1 MPLNKLYQKLQGPG
15 GIMPVMEIAFPLMV
29 STSTVAM
36 MLFID
41 RLYLKQVNQEAM
53 NASLSGGF
61 TSFAF
66 QSFFIGIIGFST
78 ALVAQNYGARQFHN
92 CPRVLTQ
99 TIVFSCCSV
108 PFVLALIPV
117 GRWVL
122 ATVGLSDGE
131 LVQAQI
137 YLTILLAGTGFDFFR
152 NSLNSYFGG
161 LGQTKVVLLATFVMA
176 MANVSANYVLIFGKL
191 GFPALGIEGA
201 AYGTVFAWFTGVVTL
216 CIFYIKQINFRE
228 YQLLNSFQLDL
239 EILKKLVRFGFA
251 SGLEIALLIFAI
263 DLMILTMK
271 SYGAD
276 VSTAITVGL
285 TWIQTLHIPVIGLE
299 IGTMSLVGRFIGA
312 QDPDSV
318 SDSVFSGLLLASGY
332 AVIAALAF
340 LFATHTLVFMF
351 LEPDSSAETLDLAI
365 WGTQLNAFILF
376 IISWSGILGGALRG
390 AGDTY
395 GAMTIFAT
403 FWWFQ
408 FFLMFILVRLVELA
422 PDEVLAIHV
431 FSSPLLLI
439 AMMIRFRS
447 GVWRKFKL
455 IGSDVD

>member
-1 MPLNKLYQKLQGPG
+1 MITKLLNRLRGPG
-15 GIMPVMEIAFPLMV
+15 GIKPMMQIAFPLMI
-29 STSTVAM
+29 STSTVAI

-41 RLYLKQVNQEAM
+41 RLYLRQVSQEAM

-108 PFVLALIPV
+108 PLILALIPA

-122 ATVGLSDGE
+122 AIVGLSDGE
-131 LVQAQI
+131 VLQAQT
-137 YLTILLAGTGFDFFR
+137 YLTILMAGTGLDLFR

-176 MANVSANYVLIFGKL
+176 IANISANYILIFGKL

-201 AYGTVFAWFTGVVTL
+201 AYGTIFAWFTGLVTL
-216 CIFYIKQINFRE
+216 CVVYLKQIRFPE
-228 YQLLNSFQLDL
+228 YQLLGSFQFDL

-263 DLMILTMK
+263 DLMILTLK

-312 QDPDSV
+312 RDTDSV
-318 SDSVFSGLLLASGY
+318 SDSVFSGLLLASSY
-332 AVIAALAF
+332 ASIAALAF
-340 LFATHTLVFMF
+340 LFATDTMVLMF
-351 LEPDSSAETLDLAI
+351 LESDSSTSTLNLAI
-365 WGTQLNAFILF
+365 WGTQLNAFIIF
-376 IISWSGILGGALRG
+376 VISWSGILGGALRG

-408 FFLMFILVRLVELA
+408 FFLMFILVRLVKLG
-422 PDEVLAIHV
+422 PDDVLAIHI

-447 GVWRKFKL
+447 GVWRKFDL
-455 IGSDVD
+455 TE

>member
-1 MPLNKLYQKLQGPG
+1 MITKLLNRVRGPG
-15 GIMPVMEIAFPLMV
+15 GIKPMMQIAFPLMI
-29 STSTVAM
+29 STSTVAI

-41 RLYLKQVNQEAM
+41 RLYLRQVSQEAM
-53 NASLSGGF
+53 NASLSGGL

-108 PFVLALIPV
+108 PLILALIPA

-122 ATVGLSDGE
+122 AIVGLSDGE
-131 LVQAQI
+131 VLQAQT
-137 YLTILLAGTGFDFFR
+137 YLTILMAGTGLDLFR

-176 MANVSANYVLIFGKL
+176 IANVSANYILIFGKL

-201 AYGTVFAWFTGVVTL
+201 AYGTVFAWFTGLVTL
-216 CIFYIKQINFRE
+216 CVVYLKQIRFPE
-228 YQLLNSFQLDL
+228 FQLLDSFQFDL

-263 DLMILTMK
+263 DLMILTLK

-312 QDPDSV
+312 RDTDSV
-318 SDSVFSGLLLASGY
+318 SDSVFSGLLLASSY
-332 AVIAALAF
+332 ASIAALAF
-340 LFATHTLVFMF
+340 LFATDTMVLMF
-351 LEPDSSAETLDLAI
+351 LESDSSTTTLNLAI
-365 WGTQLNAFILF
+365 WGTQLNAFIIF
-376 IISWSGILGGALRG
+376 VISWSGILGGALRG

-408 FFLMFILVRLVELA
+408 FFLMFILVRLVKLG
-422 PDEVLAIHV
+422 PDDVLAIHI

-447 GVWRKFKL
+447 GVWRKFDL
-455 IGSDVD
+455 TE

>member
-1 MPLNKLYQKLQGPG
+1 MITKLLNRVRGPG
-15 GIMPVMEIAFPLMV
+15 GIKPMMQIAFPLMI
-29 STSTVAM
+29 STSTVAI

-41 RLYLKQVNQEAM
+41 RLYLRQVSQEAM

-108 PFVLALIPV
+108 PLILALIPA

-122 ATVGLSDGE
+122 AIVGLSDGE
-131 LVQAQI
+131 VLQAQT
-137 YLTILLAGTGFDFFR
+137 YLTILMAGTGLDLFR

-176 MANVSANYVLIFGKL
+176 IANVSANYILIFGKL

-201 AYGTVFAWFTGVVTL
+201 AYGTIFAWFTGLVTL
-216 CIFYIKQINFRE
+216 CVVYLKQIRFPE
-228 YQLLNSFQLDL
+228 YQLLSSFQFDL

-263 DLMILTMK
+263 DLMILTLK

-312 QDPDSV
+312 RDTDSV
-318 SDSVFSGLLLASGY
+318 SDSVFSGLLLASSY
-332 AVIAALAF
+332 ASIAALAF
-340 LFATHTLVFMF
+340 LFATDTMVLMF
-351 LEPDSSAETLDLAI
+351 LESDSSKATLNLAI
-365 WGTQLNAFILF
+365 WGTQLNAFIIF
-376 IISWSGILGGALRG
+376 VISWSGILGGALRG

-408 FFLMFILVRLVELA
+408 FFLMFILVRLVKLG
-422 PDEVLAIHV
+422 PDDVLAIHI

-447 GVWRKFKL
+447 GVWRKFDL
-455 IGSDVD
+455 TE

>member
-1 MPLNKLYQKLQGPG
+1 MITKLLNRVRGPG
-15 GIMPVMEIAFPLMV
+15 GIKPMMQIAFPLMI
-29 STSTVAM
+29 STSTVAI

-41 RLYLKQVNQEAM
+41 RLYLRQVSQEAM
-53 NASLSGGF
+53 NASLSGGL

-78 ALVAQNYGARQFHN
+78 ALVAQNYGARQFHK

-108 PFVLALIPV
+108 PLILALIPA

-122 ATVGLSDGE
+122 AIVGLSDGE
-131 LVQAQI
+131 VLQAQT
-137 YLTILLAGTGFDFFR
+137 YLTILMAGTGLDLFR

-176 MANVSANYVLIFGKL
+176 IANVSANYILIFGKL

-201 AYGTVFAWFTGVVTL
+201 AYGTIFAWFTGLVTL
-216 CIFYIKQINFRE
+216 CVVYLKQIRFPE
-228 YQLLNSFQLDL
+228 FQLLDSFQFDL

-263 DLMILTMK
+263 DLMILTLK

-312 QDPDSV
+312 RDTDSV
-318 SDSVFSGLLLASGY
+318 SDSVFSGLLLASSY
-332 AVIAALAF
+332 ASIAALAF
-340 LFATHTLVFMF
+340 LFATDTMVLMF
-351 LEPDSSAETLDLAI
+351 LESDSSIATLNLAI
-365 WGTQLNAFILF
+365 WGTQLNAFIIF
-376 IISWSGILGGALRG
+376 VISWSGILGGALRG

-408 FFLMFILVRLVELA
+408 FFLMFILVRLVKLG
-422 PDEVLAIHV
+422 PDDVLAIHI

-447 GVWRKFKL
+447 GVWRKFDL
-455 IGSDVD
+455 TE

>member
-1 MPLNKLYQKLQGPG
+1 MITKLLNRVRGPG
-15 GIMPVMEIAFPLMV
+15 GIKPMMQIAFPLMI
-29 STSTVAM
+29 STSTVAI

-41 RLYLKQVNQEAM
+41 RLYLRQVSQEAM

-61 TSFAF
+61 TSLAF

-108 PFVLALIPV
+108 PLILALIPA

-122 ATVGLSDGE
+122 AIVGLSDGE
-131 LVQAQI
+131 VLQAQT
-137 YLTILLAGTGFDFFR
+137 YLTILMAGTGLDLFR

-176 MANVSANYVLIFGKL
+176 IANVSANYILIFGKL

-201 AYGTVFAWFTGVVTL
+201 AYGTIFAWFTGLFTL
-216 CIFYIKQINFRE
+216 CVVYLKQIRFPE
-228 YQLLNSFQLDL
+228 YQLLGSFQFDL

-263 DLMILTMK
+263 DLMILTLK

-312 QDPDSV
+312 RDTDSV
-318 SDSVFSGLLLASGY
+318 SDSVFSGLLLASSY
-332 AVIAALAF
+332 ASIAALAF
-340 LFATHTLVFMF
+340 LFATDTMVLMF
-351 LEPDSSAETLDLAI
+351 LESDSSTSTLNLAI
-365 WGTQLNAFILF
+365 WGTQLNAFIIF
-376 IISWSGILGGALRG
+376 VISWSGILGGALRG

-408 FFLMFILVRLVELA
+408 FFLMFILVRLVKLG
-422 PDEVLAIHV
+422 PDDVLAIHI

-447 GVWRKFKL
+447 GVWRKFDL
-455 IGSDVD
+455 TE

>member
-1 MPLNKLYQKLQGPG
+1 MITKLLNRVRGPG
-15 GIMPVMEIAFPLMV
+15 GIKPMMQIAFPLMI
-29 STSTVAM
+29 STSTVAI

-41 RLYLKQVNQEAM
+41 RLYLRQVSQEAM

-99 TIVFSCCSV
+99 TIVFSCCSA
-108 PFVLALIPV
+108 PLILALISA
-117 GRWVL
+117 GKWVL
-122 ATVGLSDGE
+122 AIVGLSDGE
-131 LVQAQI
+131 VLQAQT
-137 YLTILLAGTGFDFFR
+137 YLTILMAGTGLDLFR

-176 MANVSANYVLIFGKL
+176 IANVSANYILIFGKL

-201 AYGTVFAWFTGVVTL
+201 AYGTIFAWFTGLVTL
-216 CIFYIKQINFRE
+216 CVVYLKQIRFPE
-228 YQLLNSFQLDL
+228 YQLLDSFQFDL

-263 DLMILTMK
+263 DLMILTLK

-312 QDPDSV
+312 RDTDSV
-318 SDSVFSGLLLASGY
+318 SDSVFSGLLLASSY
-332 AVIAALAF
+332 ASIAALAF
-340 LFATHTLVFMF
+340 LFATHTMVLMF
-351 LEPDSSAETLDLAI
+351 LESDSSTATLNLAI
-365 WGTQLNAFILF
+365 WGTQLNAFIIF

-408 FFLMFILVRLVELA
+408 FFLMFILVRLVKLA
-422 PDEVLAIHV
+422 PDDVLAIHV

-447 GVWRKFKL
+447 GVWRKFDL
-455 IGSDVD
+455 TE

>member
-1 MPLNKLYQKLQGPG
+1 MITKLLNRVRGPG
-15 GIMPVMEIAFPLMV
+15 GIKPMMQIAFPLMI
-29 STSTVAM
+29 STSTVAI

-41 RLYLKQVNQEAM
+41 RLYLRQVSQEAM

-108 PFVLALIPV
+108 PLILALIPA

-122 ATVGLSDGE
+122 AIVGLSDGE
-131 LVQAQI
+131 VLQAQT
-137 YLTILLAGTGFDFFR
+137 YLTILMAGTGLDLFR

-176 MANVSANYVLIFGKL
+176 IANVSANYILIFGKL

-201 AYGTVFAWFTGVVTL
+201 AYGTIFAWFTGLVTL
-216 CIFYIKQINFRE
+216 CVVYLKQIRFPE
-228 YQLLNSFQLDL
+228 YQLLDSFQFDL

-263 DLMILTMK
+263 DLMILTLK

-312 QDPDSV
+312 RDTDSV
-318 SDSVFSGLLLASGY
+318 SDSVFSGLLLASSY
-332 AVIAALAF
+332 ASIAALAF
-340 LFATHTLVFMF
+340 LFATDTMVLMF
-351 LEPDSSAETLDLAI
+351 LESDSSTATLNLAI
-365 WGTQLNAFILF
+365 WGTQLNAFIIF
-376 IISWSGILGGALRG
+376 VISWSGILGGALRG

-408 FFLMFILVRLVELA
+408 FFLMFILVRLVKLG
-422 PDEVLAIHV
+422 PDDVLAIHI

-447 GVWRKFKL
+447 GVWRKFDL
-455 IGSDVD
+455 TE

>member
-1 MPLNKLYQKLQGPG
+1 MMQ
-15 GIMPVMEIAFPLMV
+15 IAFPLMI
-29 STSTVAM
+29 STSTVAI

-41 RLYLKQVNQEAM
+41 RLYLRQVSQEAM

-66 QSFFIGIIGFST
+66 QAFFIGIIGFST

-108 PFVLALIPV
+108 PLILALIPA

-122 ATVGLSDGE
+122 AIVGLSDGE
-131 LVQAQI
+131 VLQAQT
-137 YLTILLAGTGFDFFR
+137 YLTILMAGTGLDLFR

-176 MANVSANYVLIFGKL
+176 IANVSANYILIFGKL

-201 AYGTVFAWFTGVVTL
+201 AYGTVFAWFTGLVTL
-216 CIFYIKQINFRE
+216 CVVYLKQIRFPE
-228 YQLLNSFQLDL
+228 YQLLDSFQFDL

-263 DLMILTMK
+263 DLMILTLK

-312 QDPDSV
+312 RDTESV
-318 SDSVFSGLLLASGY
+318 SDSVFSGLLLASSY
-332 AVIAALAF
+332 ASIAALAF
-340 LFATHTLVFMF
+340 LFATHTMVLMF
-351 LEPDSSAETLDLAI
+351 LEPNSSTATLNLAI
-365 WGTQLNAFILF
+365 WGTQLNAFIIF

-395 GAMTIFAT
+395 GAMTILAT

-408 FFLMFILVRLVELA
+408 FFLMFILVRLVKLA
-422 PDEVLAIHV
+422 PDDVLAIHV

-447 GVWRKFKL
+447 GVWRKFDL
-455 IGSDVD
+455 TE

>member
-1 MPLNKLYQKLQGPG
+1 MITKLLNRVRGPG
-15 GIMPVMEIAFPLMV
+15 GIKPMMQIAFPLMI
-29 STSTVAM
+29 STSTVAI

-41 RLYLKQVNQEAM
+41 RLYLRQVSQEAM

-108 PFVLALIPV
+108 PLILALIPA

-122 ATVGLSDGE
+122 AIVGLSDGE
-131 LVQAQI
+131 VLQAQT
-137 YLTILLAGTGFDFFR
+137 YLTILMAGTGLDLFR

-176 MANVSANYVLIFGKL
+176 IANVSANYILIFGKL

-201 AYGTVFAWFTGVVTL
+201 AYGTIFAWFTGLVTL
-216 CIFYIKQINFRE
+216 CAVYLKQIRFPE
-228 YQLLNSFQLDL
+228 FQLLDSFQFDL

-263 DLMILTMK
+263 DLMILTLK

-312 QDPDSV
+312 RDTDSV
-318 SDSVFSGLLLASGY
+318 SDSVFSGLLLASSY
-332 AVIAALAF
+332 ASIAALAF
-340 LFATHTLVFMF
+340 LFATDTMVLMF
-351 LEPDSSAETLDLAI
+351 LESDSSTTTLNLAI
-365 WGTQLNAFILF
+365 WGTQLNAFIIF
-376 IISWSGILGGALRG
+376 VISWSGILGGALRG

-408 FFLMFILVRLVELA
+408 FFLMFILVRLVKLG
-422 PDEVLAIHV
+422 PDDVLAIHI

-447 GVWRKFKL
+447 GVWRKFDL
-455 IGSDVD
+455 TE

>member
-1 MPLNKLYQKLQGPG
+1 MITKLLNRVRGPG
-15 GIMPVMEIAFPLMV
+15 GIKPMMQIAFPLMI
-29 STSTVAM
+29 STSTVAI

-41 RLYLKQVNQEAM
+41 RLYLRQVSQEAM

-108 PFVLALIPV
+108 PLIIALIPA

-122 ATVGLSDGE
+122 AIVGLTNGE
-131 LVQAQI
+131 VLQAQT
-137 YLTILLAGTGFDFFR
+137 YLTILMAGTGLDFFR

-176 MANVSANYVLIFGKL
+176 IANVSANYILIFGKL

-201 AYGTVFAWFTGVVTL
+201 AYGTIFAWFTGLVTL
-216 CIFYIKQINFRE
+216 CVVYLKQIRFPE
-228 YQLLNSFQLDL
+228 YQLLGSFQFDL

-263 DLMILTMK
+263 DLMILTLK

-312 QDPDSV
+312 RDTDSV
-318 SDSVFSGLLLASGY
+318 SDSVFSGLLLASSY
-332 AVIAALAF
+332 ASIAALAF
-340 LFATHTLVFMF
+340 LFATHTMVLMF
-351 LEPDSSAETLDLAI
+351 LESDSSKATLNLAI
-365 WGTQLNAFILF
+365 WGTQLNAFIIF

-408 FFLMFILVRLVELA
+408 FFLMFILVRLVKLA
-422 PDEVLAIHV
+422 PDDVLAIHV

-447 GVWRKFKL
+447 GVWRKFDL
-455 IGSDVD
+455 TE

>member
-1 MPLNKLYQKLQGPG
+1 MITKLLNRVRGPG
-15 GIMPVMEIAFPLMV
+15 GIKPMMQIAFPLMI
-29 STSTVAM
+29 STSTVAI

-41 RLYLKQVNQEAM
+41 RLYLRQVSQEAM

-108 PFVLALIPV
+108 PLILALIPA

-122 ATVGLSDGE
+122 AIVGLSDGE
-131 LVQAQI
+131 VLQAQT
-137 YLTILLAGTGFDFFR
+137 YLTILMAGTGLDLFR

-176 MANVSANYVLIFGKL
+176 IANVSANYILIFGKL

-201 AYGTVFAWFTGVVTL
+201 AYGTIFAWFTGLVTL
-216 CIFYIKQINFRE
+216 CVVYLKQIRFPE
-228 YQLLNSFQLDL
+228 FQLLDSFQFDL

-263 DLMILTMK
+263 DLMILTLK

-312 QDPDSV
+312 RDTDSV
-318 SDSVFSGLLLASGY
+318 SDSVFSGLLLASSY
-332 AVIAALAF
+332 ASIAALAF
-340 LFATHTLVFMF
+340 LFATDTMVLMF
-351 LEPDSSAETLDLAI
+351 LESDSSTATLNLAI
-365 WGTQLNAFILF
+365 WGTQLNAFIIF
-376 IISWSGILGGALRG
+376 VISWSGILGGALRG

-408 FFLMFILVRLVELA
+408 FFLMFILVRLVKLG
-422 PDEVLAIHV
+422 PDDVLAIHI

-447 GVWRKFKL
+447 GVWRKFDL
-455 IGSDVD
+455 TE

>member
-1 MPLNKLYQKLQGPG
+1 MMQ
-15 GIMPVMEIAFPLMV
+15 IAFPLMI
-29 STSTVAM
+29 STSTVAI

-41 RLYLKQVNQEAM
+41 RLYLRQVSQEAM

-61 TSFAF
+61 TSLAF
-66 QSFFIGIIGFST
+66 QAFFIGIIGFST

-108 PFVLALIPV
+108 PLILALIPA

-122 ATVGLSDGE
+122 AIVGLSDRE
-131 LVQAQI
+131 ALQAQT
-137 YLTILLAGTGFDFFR
+137 YLTILMAGTGLDLFR

-176 MANVSANYVLIFGKL
+176 IANVSANYILIFGKL

-201 AYGTVFAWFTGVVTL
+201 AYGTIFAWFTGLVTL
-216 CIFYIKQINFRE
+216 CVVYLKQIRFPE
-228 YQLLNSFQLDL
+228 YQLLGSFQFDL

-263 DLMILTMK
+263 DLMILTLK

-312 QDPDSV
+312 RDTDSV
-318 SDSVFSGLLLASGY
+318 SDSVFSGLLLASSY
-332 AVIAALAF
+332 ASIAALAF
-340 LFATHTLVFMF
+340 LFATDTMVLMF
-351 LEPDSSAETLDLAI
+351 LESDSSTTTLNLAI
-365 WGTQLNAFILF
+365 WGTQLNAFIIF
-376 IISWSGILGGALRG
+376 VISWSGILGGALRG

-408 FFLMFILVRLVELA
+408 FFLMFILVRLVKLG
-422 PDEVLAIHV
+422 PDDVLAIHI

-447 GVWRKFKL
+447 GVWRKFDL
-455 IGSDVD
+455 TE

>member
-1 MPLNKLYQKLQGPG
+1 MMQ
-15 GIMPVMEIAFPLMV
+15 IAFPLMI
-29 STSTVAM
+29 STSTVAI

-78 ALVAQNYGARQFHN
+78 AIVAQNYGARQFHN

-99 TIVFSCCSV
+99 TIVFSCCCV
-108 PFVLALIPV
+108 PFIFALIPAGV
-117 GRWVL
+117 WVL

-131 LVQAQI
+131 VVQAQT
-137 YLTILLAGTGFDFFR
+137 YLTILMSGTGLDLIR

-161 LGQTKVVLLATFVMA
+161 LGKTKVILLATFVMA
-176 MANVSANYVLIFGKL
+176 IANVSANYILIFGKL

-201 AYGTVFAWFTGVVTL
+201 AYGTVFAWFTGAATL
-216 CIFYIKQINFRE
+216 CIVYIKQINFPE
-228 YQLLNSFQLDL
+228 YKLLDSFQLDL

-251 SGLEIALLIFAI
+251 SGLEMALLIFAI

-299 IGTMSLVGRFIGA
+299 VGTMSLVGRFIGA
-312 QDPDSV
+312 RDPDSA
-318 SDSVFSGLLLASGY
+318 SDSVFSGLLLASSY
-332 AVIAALAF
+332 ALIAALAF
-340 LFATHTLVFMF
+340 LFATNAMVLMF
-351 LEPDSSAETLDLAI
+351 LESDSSVATLDLAI

-395 GAMTIFAT
+395 GAMTIFST

-408 FFLMFILVRLVELA
+408 FFLMFILVRLVQLA
-422 PDEVLAIHV
+422 PDDVLAIHV

-447 GVWRKFKL
+447 GVWRKFDL
-455 IGSDVD
+455 AG

>member
-1 MPLNKLYQKLQGPG
+1 MITKLLNRVRGPG
-15 GIMPVMEIAFPLMV
+15 GIKPMMQIAFPLMI
-29 STSTVAM
+29 STSTVAI

-41 RLYLKQVNQEAM
+41 RLYLRQVSQEAM

-108 PFVLALIPV
+108 PLILALIPA

-122 ATVGLSDGE
+122 AIVGLSDGE
-131 LVQAQI
+131 VLQAQT
-137 YLTILLAGTGFDFFR
+137 YLTILMAGTGLDLFR

-176 MANVSANYVLIFGKL
+176 IANVSANYILIFGKL

-201 AYGTVFAWFTGVVTL
+201 AYGTIFAWFTGLVTL
-216 CIFYIKQINFRE
+216 CVVYLKQIRFPE
-228 YQLLNSFQLDL
+228 YQLLGSFQFDL

-263 DLMILTMK
+263 DLMILTLK

-312 QDPDSV
+312 RDTDSV
-318 SDSVFSGLLLASGY
+318 SDSVFSGLLLASSY
-332 AVIAALAF
+332 ASIAALAF
-340 LFATHTLVFMF
+340 LFATDTMVLMF
-351 LEPDSSAETLDLAI
+351 LESDSSTSTLNLAI
-365 WGTQLNAFILF
+365 WGTQLNAFIIF
-376 IISWSGILGGALRG
+376 VISWSGILGGALRG

-408 FFLMFILVRLVELA
+408 FFLMFILVRLVKLA
-422 PDEVLAIHV
+422 PDDVLAIHI

-447 GVWRKFKL
+447 GVWRKFDL
-455 IGSDVD
+455 TE

>member
-1 MPLNKLYQKLQGPG
+1 MITKLLNRVRGPG
-15 GIMPVMEIAFPLMV
+15 GIKPMMQIAFPLMI
-29 STSTVAM
+29 STSTVAI

-41 RLYLKQVNQEAM
+41 RLYLRQVSQEAM

-108 PFVLALIPV
+108 PLIIALIPA

-122 ATVGLSDGE
+122 AIVGLSDGE
-131 LVQAQI
+131 VLQAQT
-137 YLTILLAGTGFDFFR
+137 YLTILMAGTGLDLFR

-176 MANVSANYVLIFGKL
+176 ITNVSANYILIFGKL

-201 AYGTVFAWFTGVVTL
+201 AYGTIFAWFTGLVTL
-216 CIFYIKQINFRE
+216 CVVYLKQIRFPE
-228 YQLLNSFQLDL
+228 YQLLGSFQFDL

-263 DLMILTMK
+263 DLMILTLK

-312 QDPDSV
+312 RDTDSV
-318 SDSVFSGLLLASGY
+318 SDSVFSGLLLASSY
-332 AVIAALAF
+332 ASIAALAF
-340 LFATHTLVFMF
+340 LFATHTMVLMF
-351 LEPDSSAETLDLAI
+351 LESDSSKATLNLAI
-365 WGTQLNAFILF
+365 WGTQLNAFIIF

-408 FFLMFILVRLVELA
+408 FFLMFILVRLVKLA
-422 PDEVLAIHV
+422 PDDVLAIHV
-431 FSSPLLLI
+431 FSSPPPPL
-439 AMMIRFRS
+439 S
-447 GVWRKFKL
+447 
-455 IGSDVD
+455 

>member
-1 MPLNKLYQKLQGPG
+1 MMQ
-15 GIMPVMEIAFPLMV
+15 IAFPLMI
-29 STSTVAM
+29 STSTVAI

-41 RLYLKQVNQEAM
+41 RLYLRQVSQEAM

-108 PFVLALIPV
+108 PLILALIPA

-122 ATVGLSDGE
+122 AIVGLSDGE
-131 LVQAQI
+131 VLQAQT
-137 YLTILLAGTGFDFFR
+137 YLTILMAGTGLDLFR

-176 MANVSANYVLIFGKL
+176 IANVSANYILIFGKL
-191 GFPALGIEGA
+191 GFPPLGIEGA
-201 AYGTVFAWFTGVVTL
+201 AYGTVFAWFTGLVTL
-216 CIFYIKQINFRE
+216 CVVYLKQIRFPE
-228 YQLLNSFQLDL
+228 YQLLDSFQFDL

-263 DLMILTMK
+263 DLMILTLK

-312 QDPDSV
+312 RDTDSV
-318 SDSVFSGLLLASGY
+318 SDSVFSGLLLASSY
-332 AVIAALAF
+332 ASIAALAF
-340 LFATHTLVFMF
+340 LFATDTMVLMF
-351 LEPDSSAETLDLAI
+351 LESDSSTTTLNLAI
-365 WGTQLNAFILF
+365 WGTQLNAFIIF
-376 IISWSGILGGALRG
+376 VISWSGILGGALRG

-408 FFLMFILVRLVELA
+408 FFLMFILVRLVKLG
-422 PDEVLAIHV
+422 PDDVLAIHI

-447 GVWRKFKL
+447 GVWRKFDL
-455 IGSDVD
+455 TE

>member
-1 MPLNKLYQKLQGPG
+1 MITKLLNRVRGPG
-15 GIMPVMEIAFPLMV
+15 GIKPMMQIAFPLMI
-29 STSTVAM
+29 STSTVAI

-41 RLYLKQVNQEAM
+41 RLYLRQVSQEAM

-108 PFVLALIPV
+108 PLILALIPA

-122 ATVGLSDGE
+122 AIVGLSDGE
-131 LVQAQI
+131 VLQAQT
-137 YLTILLAGTGFDFFR
+137 YLTILMAGSGLDLFR

-176 MANVSANYVLIFGKL
+176 IANVSANYILIFGKL

-201 AYGTVFAWFTGVVTL
+201 AYGTIFAWFTGLVTL
-216 CIFYIKQINFRE
+216 CVVYLKQIRFPE
-228 YQLLNSFQLDL
+228 YQLLGSFQFDL

-263 DLMILTMK
+263 DLMILTLK

-312 QDPDSV
+312 RDTDSV
-318 SDSVFSGLLLASGY
+318 SDSVFSGLLLASSY
-332 AVIAALAF
+332 ASIAALAF
-340 LFATHTLVFMF
+340 LFATDTMVLMF
-351 LEPDSSAETLDLAI
+351 LESDSSTATLNLAI
-365 WGTQLNAFILF
+365 WGTQLNAFIIF
-376 IISWSGILGGALRG
+376 VISWSGILGGALRG

-408 FFLMFILVRLVELA
+408 FFLMFILVRLVKLG
-422 PDEVLAIHV
+422 PDDVLAIHI

-447 GVWRKFKL
+447 GVWRKFDL
-455 IGSDVD
+455 TE

>member
-1 MPLNKLYQKLQGPG
+1 MITKLLNRVRGPG
-15 GIMPVMEIAFPLMV
+15 GIKPMMQIAFPLMI
-29 STSTVAM
+29 STSTVAI

-41 RLYLKQVNQEAM
+41 RLYLRQVSQEAM

-108 PFVLALIPV
+108 PLILALIPA

-122 ATVGLSDGE
+122 AIVGLSDGE
-131 LVQAQI
+131 VLQAQT
-137 YLTILLAGTGFDFFR
+137 YLTILMAGTGLDLFR

-176 MANVSANYVLIFGKL
+176 IANVSANYILIFGKL

-201 AYGTVFAWFTGVVTL
+201 AYGTIFAWFTGLFTL
-216 CIFYIKQINFRE
+216 CVVYLKQIRFPE
-228 YQLLNSFQLDL
+228 YQLLGSFQFDL

-263 DLMILTMK
+263 DLMILTLK

-312 QDPDSV
+312 RDTDSV
-318 SDSVFSGLLLASGY
+318 SDSVFSGLLLASSY
-332 AVIAALAF
+332 ASIAALAF
-340 LFATHTLVFMF
+340 LFATDTMVLMF
-351 LEPDSSAETLDLAI
+351 LESDSSTTTLNLAI
-365 WGTQLNAFILF
+365 WGTQLNAFIIF
-376 IISWSGILGGALRG
+376 VISWSGILGGALRG

-408 FFLMFILVRLVELA
+408 FFLMFILVRLVKLG
-422 PDEVLAIHV
+422 PDDVLAIHI

-447 GVWRKFKL
+447 GVWRKFDL
-455 IGSDVD
+455 TE

>member
-1 MPLNKLYQKLQGPG
+1 MITKLLNRVRGPG
-15 GIMPVMEIAFPLMV
+15 GIKPMMQIAFPLMI
-29 STSTVAM
+29 STSTVAI

-41 RLYLKQVNQEAM
+41 RLYLRQVSQEAM
-53 NASLSGGF
+53 NASLSGGL

-108 PFVLALIPV
+108 PLILALIPA

-122 ATVGLSDGE
+122 AIVGLSDGE
-131 LVQAQI
+131 VLQAQT
-137 YLTILLAGTGFDFFR
+137 YLTILMAGTGLDLFR

-176 MANVSANYVLIFGKL
+176 IANVSANYILIFGKL

-201 AYGTVFAWFTGVVTL
+201 AYGTIFAWFTGLVTL
-216 CIFYIKQINFRE
+216 CVVYLKQIRFPE
-228 YQLLNSFQLDL
+228 FQLLDSFQFDL

-263 DLMILTMK
+263 DLMILTLK

-312 QDPDSV
+312 RDTDSV
-318 SDSVFSGLLLASGY
+318 SDSVFSGLLLASSY
-332 AVIAALAF
+332 ASIAALAF
-340 LFATHTLVFMF
+340 LFATDTMVLMF
-351 LEPDSSAETLDLAI
+351 LESDSSTTTLNLAI
-365 WGTQLNAFILF
+365 WGTQLNAFIIF
-376 IISWSGILGGALRG
+376 VISWSGILGGALRG

-408 FFLMFILVRLVELA
+408 FFLMFILVRLVKLG
-422 PDEVLAIHV
+422 PDDVLAIHI

-447 GVWRKFKL
+447 GVWRKFDL
-455 IGSDVD
+455 TE

>member
-1 MPLNKLYQKLQGPG
+1 MITKLLNRVRGPG
-15 GIMPVMEIAFPLMV
+15 GIKPMMQIAFPLMI
-29 STSTVAM
+29 STSTVAI

-41 RLYLKQVNQEAM
+41 RLYLRQVSQEAM

-108 PFVLALIPV
+108 PLILALIPA

-122 ATVGLSDGE
+122 AIVGLSDGE
-131 LVQAQI
+131 VLQAQT
-137 YLTILLAGTGFDFFR
+137 YLTILMAGTGLDLFR

-176 MANVSANYVLIFGKL
+176 IANVSANYILIFGKL

-201 AYGTVFAWFTGVVTL
+201 AYGTIFAWFTGLVTL
-216 CIFYIKQINFRE
+216 CVVYLKQIRFPE
-228 YQLLNSFQLDL
+228 YQLLDSFQFDL

-263 DLMILTMK
+263 DLMILTLK

-312 QDPDSV
+312 RDTDSV
-318 SDSVFSGLLLASGY
+318 SDSVFSGLLLASSY
-332 AVIAALAF
+332 ASIAALAF
-340 LFATHTLVFMF
+340 LFATDTMVLMF
-351 LEPDSSAETLDLAI
+351 LESDSSKATLNLAI
-365 WGTQLNAFILF
+365 WGTQLNAFIIF

-408 FFLMFILVRLVELA
+408 FFLMFILVRLVKLG
-422 PDEVLAIHV
+422 PDDVLAIHI

-447 GVWRKFKL
+447 GVWRKFDL
-455 IGSDVD
+455 TE

>member
-1 MPLNKLYQKLQGPG
+1 MITKLTNRVRGPG
-15 GIMPVMEIAFPLMV
+15 GIKPMMQIAFPLMI
-29 STSTVAM
+29 STSTVAI

-41 RLYLKQVNQEAM
+41 RLYLRQVSQEAM

-108 PFVLALIPV
+108 PLIFALIPA

-122 ATVGLSDGE
+122 AIVGLSDGE
-131 LVQAQI
+131 VLQAQT
-137 YLTILLAGTGFDFFR
+137 YLTILMAGTGLDLFR

-176 MANVSANYVLIFGKL
+176 IANVSANYILIFGKL

-201 AYGTVFAWFTGVVTL
+201 AYGTVFAWFTGLFTLSVVYL
-216 CIFYIKQINFRE
+216 KQIRFPE
-228 YQLLNSFQLDL
+228 YQLLDSFQFDL

-263 DLMILTMK
+263 DLMILTLK

-312 QDPDSV
+312 RDTDSV
-318 SDSVFSGLLLASGY
+318 SDSVFSGLLLASSY
-332 AVIAALAF
+332 ASIAALAF
-340 LFATHTLVFMF
+340 LFATDTMVLMF
-351 LEPDSSAETLDLAI
+351 LESDSSTATLNLAI
-365 WGTQLNAFILF
+365 WGTQLNAFIIF
-376 IISWSGILGGALRG
+376 VISWSGILGGALRG

-408 FFLMFILVRLVELA
+408 FFLMFILVRFVKLA
-422 PDEVLAIHV
+422 PDDVLAIHI

-447 GVWRKFKL
+447 GVWRKFDL
-455 IGSDVD
+455 TE

>member
-1 MPLNKLYQKLQGPG
+1 MITKLLNRVRGPG
-15 GIMPVMEIAFPLMV
+15 GIKPMMQIAFPLMI
-29 STSTVAM
+29 STSTVAI

-41 RLYLKQVNQEAM
+41 RLYLRQVSQEAM

-108 PFVLALIPV
+108 PLILALIPA

-122 ATVGLSDGE
+122 AIVGLSDGE
-131 LVQAQI
+131 VLQAQT
-137 YLTILLAGTGFDFFR
+137 YLTILMAGTGLDLFR

-176 MANVSANYVLIFGKL
+176 IANVSANYILIFGKL

-201 AYGTVFAWFTGVVTL
+201 AYGTVFAWFTGLVTL
-216 CIFYIKQINFRE
+216 CVVYLKQIRFPE
-228 YQLLNSFQLDL
+228 YQLLGSFQFDL

-263 DLMILTMK
+263 DLMILTLK

-312 QDPDSV
+312 RDTDSV
-318 SDSVFSGLLLASGY
+318 SDSVFSGLLLASSY
-332 AVIAALAF
+332 ASIAALAF
-340 LFATHTLVFMF
+340 LFATDTMVLMF
-351 LEPDSSAETLDLAI
+351 LESDSSTSTLNLAI
-365 WGTQLNAFILF
+365 WGTQLNAFIIF
-376 IISWSGILGGALRG
+376 VISWSGILGGALRG

-395 GAMTIFAT
+395 GAMIIFAT

-408 FFLMFILVRLVELA
+408 FFLMFILVRFVKLA
-422 PDEVLAIHV
+422 PDDVLAIHI

-447 GVWRKFKL
+447 GVWRKFDL
-455 IGSDVD
+455 TE

>member
-1 MPLNKLYQKLQGPG
+1 MITKLLNRVRGPG
-15 GIMPVMEIAFPLMV
+15 GIKPMMQIAFPLMI
-29 STSTVAM
+29 STSTVAI

-41 RLYLKQVNQEAM
+41 RLYLRQVSQEAM
-53 NASLSGGF
+53 NASLSGGL

-108 PFVLALIPV
+108 PLILALIPA

-122 ATVGLSDGE
+122 AIVGLSDGE
-131 LVQAQI
+131 VLQAQT
-137 YLTILLAGTGFDFFR
+137 YLTILMAGTGLDLFR

-176 MANVSANYVLIFGKL
+176 IANVSANYILIFGKL

-201 AYGTVFAWFTGVVTL
+201 AYGTVFAWFTGLVTL
-216 CIFYIKQINFRE
+216 CVVYLKQIRFPE
-228 YQLLNSFQLDL
+228 YHLLGSFQFDL

-263 DLMILTMK
+263 DLMILTLK

-312 QDPDSV
+312 RDTDSV
-318 SDSVFSGLLLASGY
+318 SDSVFSGLLLASSY
-332 AVIAALAF
+332 ASIAALAF
-340 LFATHTLVFMF
+340 LFATDTMVLMF
-351 LEPDSSAETLDLAI
+351 LESDSSTATLNLAI
-365 WGTQLNAFILF
+365 WGTQLNAFIIF
-376 IISWSGILGGALRG
+376 VISWSGILGGALRG

-408 FFLMFILVRLVELA
+408 FFLMFILVRLVKLG
-422 PDEVLAIHV
+422 PDDVLAIHI

-447 GVWRKFKL
+447 GVWRKFDL
-455 IGSDVD
+455 TE

>member
-1 MPLNKLYQKLQGPG
+1 MITKLLNRVRGPG
-15 GIMPVMEIAFPLMV
+15 GIKPMMQIAFPLMI
-29 STSTVAM
+29 STSTVAI

-41 RLYLKQVNQEAM
+41 RLYLRQVSQEAM

-108 PFVLALIPV
+108 PLILALIPA

-122 ATVGLSDGE
+122 AIVGLSDGE
-131 LVQAQI
+131 VLQAQT
-137 YLTILLAGTGFDFFR
+137 YLTILMAGTGLDLFR

-176 MANVSANYVLIFGKL
+176 IANVSANYILIFGKL

-201 AYGTVFAWFTGVVTL
+201 AYGTIFAWFTGLVTL
-216 CIFYIKQINFRE
+216 CVVYLKQIRFPE
-228 YQLLNSFQLDL
+228 YQLLGSFQFDL

-263 DLMILTMK
+263 DLMILTLK

-312 QDPDSV
+312 RDTDSV
-318 SDSVFSGLLLASGY
+318 SDSVFSGLLLASSY
-332 AVIAALAF
+332 ASIAALAF
-340 LFATHTLVFMF
+340 LFATDTMVLMF
-351 LEPDSSAETLDLAI
+351 LESDSSTATLNLAI
-365 WGTQLNAFILF
+365 WGTQLNAFIIF
-376 IISWSGILGGALRG
+376 VISWSGILGGALRG

-408 FFLMFILVRLVELA
+408 FFLMFILVRLVKLG
-422 PDEVLAIHV
+422 PDDVLAIHI

-447 GVWRKFKL
+447 GVWRKFDL
-455 IGSDVD
+455 TE

>member
-1 MPLNKLYQKLQGPG
+1 MITKLLNRVRGPG
-15 GIMPVMEIAFPLMV
+15 GIKPMMQIAFPLMI
-29 STSTVAM
+29 STSTVAI

-41 RLYLKQVNQEAM
+41 RLYLRQVSQEAM

-108 PFVLALIPV
+108 PLILALIPA

-122 ATVGLSDGE
+122 AIVGLSDGE
-131 LVQAQI
+131 VLQAQT
-137 YLTILLAGTGFDFFR
+137 YLTILMAGTGLDLFR

-176 MANVSANYVLIFGKL
+176 IANVSANYILIFGKL
-191 GFPALGIEGA
+191 GFPPLGIEGA
-201 AYGTVFAWFTGVVTL
+201 AYGTVFAWFTGLFTLSVVYL
-216 CIFYIKQINFRE
+216 KQIRFPE
-228 YQLLNSFQLDL
+228 YQLLDSFQFDL

-263 DLMILTMK
+263 DLMILTLK

-312 QDPDSV
+312 RDTDSV
-318 SDSVFSGLLLASGY
+318 SDSVFSGLLLASSY
-332 AVIAALAF
+332 ASIAALAF
-340 LFATHTLVFMF
+340 LFATDTMVLMF
-351 LEPDSSAETLDLAI
+351 LESDSSTSTLNLAI
-365 WGTQLNAFILF
+365 WGTQLNAFIIF
-376 IISWSGILGGALRG
+376 VISWSGILGGALRG

-408 FFLMFILVRLVELA
+408 FFLMFILVRLVKLA
-422 PDEVLAIHV
+422 PDDVLAIHI

-447 GVWRKFKL
+447 GVWRKFDL
-455 IGSDVD
+455 TE

>member
-1 MPLNKLYQKLQGPG
+1 MMQ
-15 GIMPVMEIAFPLMV
+15 IAFPLMI
-29 STSTVAM
+29 STSTVAI

-41 RLYLKQVNQEAM
+41 RLYLRQVSQEAM
-53 NASLSGGF
+53 NASLSGGL

-108 PFVLALIPV
+108 PLILALIPA

-122 ATVGLSDGE
+122 AIVGLSGGE
-131 LVQAQI
+131 VLQAQT
-137 YLTILLAGTGFDFFR
+137 YLTILMAGTGLDLFR

-176 MANVSANYVLIFGKL
+176 IANVSANYILIFGKL

-201 AYGTVFAWFTGVVTL
+201 AYGTVFAWFTGLVTL
-216 CIFYIKQINFRE
+216 CVVYLKQIRFPE
-228 YQLLNSFQLDL
+228 FQLLDSFQFDL

-263 DLMILTMK
+263 DLMILTLK

-312 QDPDSV
+312 RDTDSV
-318 SDSVFSGLLLASGY
+318 SDSVFSGLLLASSY
-332 AVIAALAF
+332 ASIAALAF
-340 LFATHTLVFMF
+340 LFATDTMVLMF
-351 LEPDSSAETLDLAI
+351 LESDSSTATLNLAI
-365 WGTQLNAFILF
+365 WGTQLNAFIIF
-376 IISWSGILGGALRG
+376 VISWSGILGGALRG

-408 FFLMFILVRLVELA
+408 FFLMFILVRLVKLG
-422 PDEVLAIHV
+422 PDDVLAIHI

-447 GVWRKFKL
+447 GVWRKFDL
-455 IGSDVD
+455 TE